1 MLVSGYLGTQI
12 VGTHHLQNFSPKTSN
27 SCVSCRSE
35 RFSSPKTT
43 LKLNETSFS
52 KGPFQKDMN
61 HLPSIIFQV
70 ICQFSRGIDQ
80 ILSNN
85 KKEYSL
91 PLYWFVQK
99 RSPFHGV
106 LYLTYQSTIFLATS
120 VETHVTTPL
129 CCNFPNLFCTSHLK
143 CAHQSDEPTP
153 SMMRL
158 GTKSLS
164 HSALV
169 HTWRFAIITSSKS
182 LCYLYRLFS
191 SKVLVQALPE
201 GSCLFGV

>member
-1 MLVSGYLGTQI
+1 MSVFKGYWSDTFEQ
-12 VGTHHLQNFSPKTSN
+12 Q
-27 SCVSCRSE
+27 
-35 RFSSPKTT
+35 
-43 LKLNETSFS
+43 
-52 KGPFQKDMN
+52 KG
-61 HLPSIIFQV
+61 IFPPTIL
-70 ICQFSRGIDQ
+70 ICS
-80 ILSNN
+80 
-85 KKEYSL
+85 
-91 PLYWFVQK
+91 K

-106 LYLTYQSTIFLATS
+106 LYVTYQSTIFLATS
-120 VETHVTTPL
+120 VETHVTTPV

-182 LCYLYRLFS
+182 LYYLYRLFS

-201 GSCLFGV
+201 GILLVWCIIYIYIRYYVYALILHLPDKIMVVEM